1 MRIVW
6 PVVFLDHQRALFF
19 LLYSLGVLG
28 VGSVVYLPLNR
39 FPPFLVIMPMEVA
52 MGAMLPAVVAPEDAP
67 PDAVS
72 IISRILI

>member
-6 PVVFLDHQRALFF
+6 LVVFLDHQRALFF

-39 FPPFLVIMPMEVA
+39 FPPFLVIMPMGAATVA
-52 MGAMLPAVVAPEDAP
+52 TLPAPVAPA
-67 PDAVS
+67 DAVS
-72 IISRILI
+72 IISRIFI